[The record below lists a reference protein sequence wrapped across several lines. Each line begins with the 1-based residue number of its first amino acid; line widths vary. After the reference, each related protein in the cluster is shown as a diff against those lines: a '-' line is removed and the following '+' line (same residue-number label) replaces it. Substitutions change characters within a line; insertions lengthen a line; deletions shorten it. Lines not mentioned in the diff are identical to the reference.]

1 MHKHDLAK
9 AYQAK
14 TDEEL
19 LQLAMA
25 SEQINRCHEN
35 LCILVAPGLTNVAL
49 PPITDKGV
57 DRDGAVVRK

>member
-1 MHKHDLAK
+1 MHIHDLAK

-25 SEQINRCHEN
+25 SEQLTTQAHLVLTGELAKRRINIAKQIR
-35 LCILVAPGLTNVAL
+35 
-49 PPITDKGV
+49 
-57 DRDGAVVRK
+57 